1 VAAVNVVE
9 YPPRNAT
16 PTMVR
21 KYLPLL
27 RDAAKQIEAA
37 LHASQHAV
45 VSLAQE
51 PDVPALIG

>member
-1 VAAVNVVE
+1 
-9 YPPRNAT
+9 
-16 PTMVR
+16 MVR

-27 RDAAKQIEAA
+27 RDAARQIEAA

-51 PDVPALIG
+51 PDVPPLVG